1 MVVLPGRGVLRVPV
15 KAILLHLG
23 QAAKRVIL
31 VKRSVLAA
39 IGLLVFVSKY
49 ILDVTEPS
57 YCLSMNAE
65 TISSLAISADYRLN
79 DLAKVYF
86 SFE

>member
-1 MVVLPGRGVLRVPV
+1 MVVLPGSAVLRVPV

-23 QAAKRVIL
+23 QAAKRVIS

-49 ILDVTEPS
+49 SLEVTEPS
-57 YCLSMNAE
+57 YCLSMKAE
-65 TISSLAISADYRLN
+65 TTS
-79 DLAKVYF
+79 
-86 SFE
+86 